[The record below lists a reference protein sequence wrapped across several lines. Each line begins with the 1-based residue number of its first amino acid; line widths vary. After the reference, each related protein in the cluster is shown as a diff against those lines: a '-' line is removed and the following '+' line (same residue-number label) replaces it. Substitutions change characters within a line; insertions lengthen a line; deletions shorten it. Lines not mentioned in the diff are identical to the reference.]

1 MKRLLLFSA
10 ATAAV
15 FLTTAP
21 TALAAI
27 IHGTYRS
34 ETLIGTREPDVVL
47 ARGGDDAV
55 FGRGSPD
62 VLFGQ
67 RGNDRVHGGWGS
79 DVASGGP
86 GNDQVAGA
94 SGSDVVSGNRGD
106 DSLAGDGGDD
116 RIFAGWGADTL
127 SGGDG
132 DDVLFALAR
141 DRQADRVDCGPG
153 RDAAFIRSEDSAVN
167 CETTVTL
174 GAAAAPTP
182 EHP

>member
-1 MKRLLLFSA
+1 MKRLLLLSV
-10 ATAAV
+10 ATAAA
-15 FLTTAP
+15 LLATAP
-21 TALAAI
+21 TAFAAYI
-27 IHGTYRS
+27 QGTYRS
-34 ETLIGTREPDVVL
+34 ETLVGTPEPDVIL
-47 ARGGDDAV
+47 ARGGDDTVA
-55 FGRGSPD
+55 GRGSPD

-94 SGSDVVSGNRGD
+94 TGSDVVSGNRGD
-106 DSLAGDGGDD
+106 DSVAGDAGDD
-116 RIFAGWGADTL
+116 RVFAGWGTDAI
-127 SGGDG
+127 SGGEG

-141 DRQADRVDCGPG
+141 DGLADTVDCGPG

-174 GAAAAPTP
+174 GASSAPTP
-182 EHP
+182 ENP